1 MNLVVMAAGMGS
13 RFGGLKQIEPID
25 NNGHFIIDYS
35 IYDAI
40 QVGFDSVT
48 FIIKREN
55 YYAFRET
62 IGKRLED
69 KIKVNYVFQ
78 DLDSFVPS
86 KFKTEKRQKP
96 WGTAHAILCAK
107 DAVKDD
113 FAVINADDFYGRE
126 SFVKVYNYLKNKNN
140 QDDFV
145 LIGYK
150 IGNTLTEN
158 GSVKRGVCH
167 IENGSLKGLT
177 ESFVETINGKICRKP
192 LEEKDYIEAS
202 DTDLVSMNLFGF
214 TPKLFSYLEN
224 GFEDF
229 LEKNKE
235 DLSSCEFFIPT
246 ILTKYIK
253 NNCGKIKVVDT
264 NEKWYGI
271 TYKQDKDTVC
281 KGIKNLVDLGFY
293 PKQLWK

>member
-40 QVGFDSVT
+40 QAGFDSVT

-177 ESFVETINGKICRKP
+177 ESFVETINGKIYRKP
-192 LEEKDYIEAS
+192 LEEKDYVEAS

-214 TPKLFSYLEN
+214 TPKLFSYLKN
-224 GFEDF
+224 GFEEF
-229 LEKNKE
+229 LEKNKD